1 MCHSLENPTVRFV
14 PVTVDEDSISDWSTD
29 SCGWSEDDFDVDLD
43 VTTPPLSVDSG
54 ALDTSDQEI
63 VRCICEVEEEN
74 DFMIQ
79 VSLLLLLLF
88 FNLNKALLFIAFEC
102 KTFTIVKYVCLVV
115 SVKIVCAGSMAP
127 VWDCWK
133 KMFQTVTP
141 ATSAETHQVRG
152 KNDFILF
159 YFFKADLGL
168 YFPVSTRDCADV
180 CVTPHNCQHRIYISL
195 TTMHVPQ
202 VADLKEIQ

>member
-1 MCHSLENPTVRFV
+1 MCRSLENPTVRFV

-79 VSLLLLLLF
+79 VSLLLFCFVFLI
-88 FNLNKALLFIAFEC
+88 LNQALLFIAFES
-102 KTFTIVKYVCLVV
+102 KTFTIVKYVCLV

-133 KMFQTVTP
+133 KMFQTVTL

-152 KNDFILF
+152 KKCIYL
-159 YFFKADLGL
+159 FFKSRPRIILSSEHEGL
-168 YFPVSTRDCADV
+168 CRCSRTIVSTEFTLV
-180 CVTPHNCQHRIYISL
+180 
-195 TTMHVPQ
+195 
-202 VADLKEIQ
+202 

>member
-1 MCHSLENPTVRFV
+1 MCRSLENPTVRFV

-79 VSLLLLLLF
+79 VSLLLF
-88 FNLNKALLFIAFEC
+88 CFYFKSGFIIAFES

-133 KMFQTVTP
+133 KMFQTVTL

-152 KNDFILF
+152 KNFICLF
-159 YFFKADLGL
+159 FLKADLEL

-180 CVTPHNCQHRIYISL
+180 RAQLSAQNLH
-195 TTMHVPQ
+195 
-202 VADLKEIQ
+202 